1 MDKPRDLV
9 ASLIE
14 LLSSRSLDLLLTA
27 SAADVISAD
36 ARFNH
41 WIAVEAKRTLSN
53 DAVFQIIGEYEDAA
67 VACQSAIEKFATN
80 RDSGALQKALTETL
94 AVLGRHFAKRT

>member
-1 MDKPRDLV
+1 MDKTRDLV

-14 LLSSRSLDLLLTA
+14 LLASRSLDLLLIA

-41 WIAVEAKRTLSN
+41 WIAVEAKQTLSS
-53 DAVFQIIGEYEDAA
+53 DTVLKIIGEYEDAT
-67 VACQSAIEKFATN
+67 VACRSAIEKFATN
-80 RDSGALQKALTETL
+80 QDSSALQKALTETL
-94 AVLGRHFAKRT
+94 VALGRHRVK